1 MQTYEASAKKRAK
14 QSAKKR
20 AKEQESIRR
29 KVESAAV
36 VAGKKAQAERSGD
49 VPYTSQ
55 LYLEAQRMLCRGLF
69 RYFISLRGLRLLASP
84 SLPFGTTKE
93 CFAQRFQ
100 PLQRIPHPGLI
111 SFASFANARK
121 LQKTSVSVLLKVR
134 SSRLVSCARRI
145 HHRASEG
152 LALTAPRLS
161 PPPVCASPQ
170 RTRSASPQK

>member
-1 MQTYEASAKKRAK
+1 MQTHEASAKKRAK

-20 AKEQESIRR
+20 AKEEESMRR
-29 KVESAAV
+29 KVESAAA

-49 VPYTSQ
+49 IPYTAQ

-69 RYFISLRGLRLLASP
+69 RYFTSLRGLRLLASP
-84 SLPFGTTKE
+84 SLSFGTTKE
-93 CFAQRFQ
+93 CFVQRFQ

-134 SSRLVSCARRI
+134 LFCFVLRGFPSCFSFYRSAC
-145 HHRASEG
+145 A
-152 LALTAPRLS
+152 A
-161 PPPVCASPQ
+161 CASY
-170 RTRSASPQK
+170 RGGERAKA